1 MLKITDDELIDLWSM
16 GYNDCQIGKRFEIHN
31 SNVCRRRIKLKLV
44 ANVYPRLTTHDDF
57 EKSIKQY
64 KEWQKEYYWTPYI
77 NQKIKQR
84 KKEYYWTPYIN
95 QKIKQR
101 KKEYYARPEI
111 KQRMKEYYQKNKQR
125 KKEYNARPEIKQRI
139 KEYHKKYYEKMK
151 QKQTTIAQP

>member
-84 KKEYYWTPYIN
+84 KKEYY
-95 QKIKQR
+95 
-101 KKEYYARPEI
+101 ARPEI